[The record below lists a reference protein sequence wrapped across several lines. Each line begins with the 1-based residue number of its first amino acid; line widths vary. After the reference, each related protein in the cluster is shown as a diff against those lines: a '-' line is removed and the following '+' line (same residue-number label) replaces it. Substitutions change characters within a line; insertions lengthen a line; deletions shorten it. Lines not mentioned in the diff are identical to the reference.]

1 MYYALFQNMRFD
13 LCREYEARLTKSLE
27 HKKRMRERDRQ
38 LKEYLNVVSETV
50 QTLKQNRS
58 FYYD

>member
-27 HKKRMRERDRQ
+27 HQKRMRERDRQ

-50 QTLKQNRS
+50 LNLKQNRS